1 MNRKILTG
9 LAVAATLFVSLC
21 LEGSSNARRK
31 EISSTSRVVIDGRSF
46 VPDES
51 SPEDGSLLK
60 RELGRLG
67 VRLPDGFEAL
77 EEPASS
83 HPAFSGRLM
92 DSPRPRPIEAPRLPA
107 GLTAEHTLRM
117 EGEGAPV
124 DLVFGKLGSP
134 GPTTRSRLLSSGWE
148 SLPAGKD
155 PGGTR
160 VLQIRRGKET
170 SIVCLDE
177 AEGTFLLFREVG
189 R

>member
-21 LEGSSNARRK
+21 LEGSGNARRK
-31 EISSTSRVVIDGRSF
+31 EISSTRRVVIDGRSF
-46 VPDES
+46 VSDES
-51 SPEDGSLLK
+51 SPDEGSLLK

-67 VRLPDGFEAL
+67 VRLPDGFNLPEDSG
-77 EEPASS
+77 PS
-83 HPAFSGRLM
+83 HPAFSRRLK
-92 DSPRPRPIEAPRLPA
+92 DSRPRVLEAPRLPA
-107 GLTAEHTLRM
+107 GLSAEHTLRM
-117 EGEGAPV
+117 EGEGMPV

-134 GPTTRSRLLSSGWE
+134 GPSVRSRLLTSGWK
-148 SLPAGKD
+148 SASTGKD
-155 PGGTR
+155 PGGMH
-160 VLQIRRGKET
+160 VLQITRGKET